1 MKCRCLTGSGAVF
14 ALASDS
20 LVSMRLEQIQ
30 AALREEGLDGWLF
43 FDHHHRDPLAYR
55 VLQFTPGSMVTRRW
69 FYYVPAVGE
78 PRGLVH
84 KIEAQTL
91 AQLPGRHS
99 LYAGWSTLVE
109 GLKTVLGEGRRI
121 AMQYSPNCAVPYVAM
136 VDAGTVELVR
146 GLGVEVV
153 TSANLVQLFES
164 RWTEEQLAMHLEAG
178 RKIDSIRRQAFER
191 VGEKLHASE
200 RVTEWEM
207 QQFILARFAE
217 EGLTTDHGPDVAVN
231 ANASNPHYEPKEGAS
246 AEIRRGDVVLMDM
259 WAKLDRAE
267 AVFYDITWVGF
278 CGAEP
283 PSQVE
288 RVFTVVRDARDRA
301 IARVKDAVR
310 EKRELRG
317 FEVDDA
323 AREHVR
329 EQGFEPYFFHRTGHS
344 IGTEVHGSG
353 ANMDNLE
360 THDERRVIPWT
371 CFSIE
376 PGIYLPEFGVRLEVD
391 VFVGDREARVTGE
404 VQGKLVLI

>member
-1 MKCRCLTGSGAVF
+1 
-14 ALASDS
+14 
-20 LVSMRLEQIQ
+20 
-30 AALREEGLDGWLF
+30 
-43 FDHHHRDPLAYR
+43 
-55 VLQFTPGSMVTRRW
+55 MVTRRW
-69 FYYVPAVGE
+69 FYYIPATGE

-91 AQLPGRHS
+91 APLPGEHS
-99 LYAGWSTLVE
+99 LYAGWSTLVD
-109 GLKTVLGEGRRI
+109 GLKTLLSGGRRV

-153 TSANLVQLFES
+153 TSANLIQFFES
-164 RWTEEQLAMHLEAG
+164 RWSEEQLMMHLEAAG
-178 RKIDSIRRQAFER
+178 KVDIIRRQAFER
-191 VGEKLHASE
+191 VGAKLRAGE

-207 QQFILARFAE
+207 QQFILTRFAE
-217 EGLTTDHGPDVAVN
+217 EGLTTDHGPDIAVN
-231 ANASNPHYEPKEGAS
+231 ANASNPHYEPKQDACS
-246 AEIRRGDVVLMDM
+246 EIKRGDLVLMDM
-259 WAKLDRAE
+259 WAKLDRPD

-283 PSQVE
+283 PAQVE

-301 IARVKDAVR
+301 IALVKEAVR
-310 EKRELRG
+310 EQRELRG

-329 EQGFEPYFFHRTGHS
+329 AQGFEEYFFHRTGHS

-360 THDERRVIPWT
+360 THDERWVIPWT
-371 CFSIE
+371 CFSVE
-376 PGIYLPEFGVRLEVD
+376 PGIYLPEFGIRSEVD

-404 VQGKLVLI
+404 IQDKLVLI

>member
-1 MKCRCLTGSGAVF
+1 
-14 ALASDS
+14 
-20 LVSMRLEQIQ
+20 MRLEQIQ
-30 AALREEGLDGWLF
+30 AALRDEGLDGWLF
-43 FDHHHRDPLAYR
+43 FDHHRRDPLAYR

-69 FYYVPAVGE
+69 FYYIPAFGE

-91 AQLPGRHS
+91 APLPGEHS
-99 LYAGWSTLVE
+99 LYAGWSTLVD
-109 GLKTVLGEGRRI
+109 GLKTLLSGGRRV

-153 TSANLVQLFES
+153 TSANLIQFFES
-164 RWTEEQLAMHLEAG
+164 RWSEEQLVMHLEAA
-178 RKIDSIRRQAFER
+178 RKVDAIRRQAFDR
-191 VGEKLHASE
+191 VEAKLRAGE

-217 EGLTTDHGPDVAVN
+217 EALTTDHGPDVAVN
-231 ANASNPHYEPKEGAS
+231 ANASNPHYEPKQEAS

-259 WAKLDRAE
+259 WAKLDRPE
-267 AVFYDITWVGF
+267 AVYYDITWVGF
-278 CGAEP
+278 CGSEP
-283 PSQVE
+283 PAKVE

-310 EKRELRG
+310 DQRELRG

-329 EQGFEPYFFHRTGHS
+329 AQGFEEYFFHRTGHS

-371 CFSIE
+371 CFSVE
-376 PGIYLPEFGVRLEVD
+376 PGIYLPEFGIRSEVD

-404 VQGKLVLI
+404 VQDKLVLL

>member
-1 MKCRCLTGSGAVF
+1 
-14 ALASDS
+14 
-20 LVSMRLEQIQ
+20 MRLEEIQ
-30 AALREEGLDGWLF
+30 RALRDEKLDGWLF
-43 FDHHHRDPLAYR
+43 FDHHRRDPLAYR

-69 FYYVPAVGE
+69 FYYVPAEGE

-84 KIEAQTL
+84 KIEAETL
-91 AQLPGRHS
+91 ARLPGRRF
-99 LYAGWSTLVE
+99 LYAGWSTLVD
-109 GLKTVLGEGRRI
+109 GLKSILGGGRRV
-121 AMQYSPNCAVPYVAM
+121 AMQYSPNGAVPYVSM

-153 TSANLVQLFES
+153 SSANLIQFFEA
-164 RWTEEQLAMHLEAG
+164 RWTAEQLAMHLEAA
-178 RKIDSIRRQAFER
+178 RKIDQIRRQAFER
-191 VGEKLHASE
+191 VGAKLRAAE

-217 EGLTTDHGPDVAVN
+217 EGLATDHGPDVAVN
-231 ANASNPHYEPKEGAS
+231 ANASNPHYEPKQDACS
-246 AEIRRGDVVLMDM
+246 EIKRGDVVLMDM
-259 WAKLDRAE
+259 WAKLDRPE
-267 AVFYDITWVGF
+267 AVFYDITWVGY

-283 PSQVE
+283 SSKVE

-310 EKRELRG
+310 DKRELRG

-329 EQGFEPYFFHRTGHS
+329 AQGFEEFFFHRTGHS
-344 IGTEVHGSG
+344 IGTEVHGSV

-360 THDERRVIPWT
+360 THDERKVIPWT

-376 PGIYLPEFGVRLEVD
+376 PGIYLPEFGIRSEVD
-391 VFVGDREARVTGE
+391 VFVGDGEARVTGE
-404 VQGKLVLI
+404 VQDKLVLIL

>member
-1 MKCRCLTGSGAVF
+1 MCRCLADCAGVF
-14 ALASDS
+14 ALAGDS
-20 LVSMRLEQIQ
+20 LIEMRLEQIQ
-30 AALREEGLDGWLF
+30 AALRDEGLDGWLF
-43 FDHHHRDPLAYR
+43 FDHHRRDPLAYR

-69 FYYVPAVGE
+69 FYYVPANGE

-91 AQLPGRHS
+91 APLPGQHS
-99 LYAGWSTLVE
+99 LYAGWSTLVD
-109 GLKTVLGEGRRI
+109 GLKTLLGGGRRI

-146 GLGVEVV
+146 GLGVDVV
-153 TSANLVQLFES
+153 TSANLIQFFES
-164 RWTEEQLAMHLEAG
+164 RWTEEQLVMHLEAA
-178 RKIDSIRRQAFER
+178 RKVDAIRRQAFER
-191 VGEKLHASE
+191 VGAKLRASE

-207 QQFILARFAE
+207 QQFILSRFAE
-217 EGLTTDHGPDVAVN
+217 EGLTTDHGPDIAVN
-231 ANASNPHYEPKEGAS
+231 SNASNPHYEPKQDAS
-246 AEIRRGDVVLMDM
+246 AEIKSGDLVLMDM
-259 WAKLDRAE
+259 WAKLDRPE

-278 CGAEP
+278 CGTKP
-283 PSQVE
+283 PAKIE

-329 EQGFEPYFFHRTGHS
+329 AQGFEEFFFHRTGHS

-371 CFSIE
+371 CFSVE
-376 PGIYLPEFGVRLEVD
+376 PGIYLPEFGIRLEVD
-391 VFVGDREARVTGE
+391 VFVGDRKARVTGE
-404 VQGKLVLI
+404 VQDKLVLI

>member
-1 MKCRCLTGSGAVF
+1 MCPCPTACGAVF
-14 ALASDS
+14 APADDS
-20 LVSMRLEQIQ
+20 LVGMRLEQIQ
-30 AALREEGLDGWLF
+30 AALRDEGLDGWLF

-69 FYYVPAVGE
+69 FYYIPAVGE

-91 AQLPGRHS
+91 APLPGGHS
-99 LYAGWSTLVE
+99 LYAGWSTLVD
-109 GLKTVLGEGRRI
+109 GLRTLLGSGRRV

-153 TSANLVQLFES
+153 TSANLIQVFES
-164 RWTEEQLAMHLEAG
+164 RWTEEQLVMHLEAA
-178 RKIDSIRRQAFER
+178 RKVDAIRRQAFER
-191 VGEKLHASE
+191 VGAKLRASE

-231 ANASNPHYEPKEGAS
+231 ANASNPHYEPKQDACS
-246 AEIRRGDVVLMDM
+246 EIKRGDLVLMDM
-259 WAKLDRAE
+259 WAKLGRPD

-283 PSQVE
+283 PAQVE

-301 IARVKDAVR
+301 IARVKEAVR
-310 EKRELRG
+310 EQRELRG

-323 AREHVR
+323 AREYIR
-329 EQGFEPYFFHRTGHS
+329 EQGFEEYFFHRTGHS

-371 CFSIE
+371 CFSVE
-376 PGIYLPEFGVRLEVD
+376 PGIYLPEFGIRLEVD

-404 VQGKLVLI
+404 VQDKLVLI

>member
-1 MKCRCLTGSGAVF
+1 
-14 ALASDS
+14 
-20 LVSMRLEQIQ
+20 MRLEQIQ
-30 AALREEGLDGWLF
+30 AVLRGEGLDGWLF
-43 FDHHHRDPLAYR
+43 FDHHRRDPLAYR

-69 FYYVPAVGE
+69 FYYIPANGE

-91 AQLPGRHS
+91 AALPGKHS
-99 LYAGWSTLVE
+99 LYAGWSTLVD
-109 GLKTVLGEGRRI
+109 GLKTLLGGGHRV

-153 TSANLVQLFES
+153 TSANLIQFFES
-164 RWTEEQLAMHLEAG
+164 RWTEEQLMMHLDAA
-178 RKIDSIRRQAFER
+178 RKVDAIRRQAFER
-191 VGEKLHASE
+191 VGARLRASE
-200 RVTEWEM
+200 RLTEWDM

-217 EGLTTDHGPDVAVN
+217 EGLTTDHGPDIAVN
-231 ANASNPHYEPKEGAS
+231 ANASNPHYEPKQDAS
-246 AEIRRGDVVLMDM
+246 AEIKRGDLVLMDM
-259 WAKLDRAE
+259 WAKLDRPQ

-283 PSQVE
+283 PAQVE

-317 FEVDDA
+317 FQVDDA

-329 EQGFEPYFFHRTGHS
+329 AQGFEEYFFHRTGHS

-371 CFSIE
+371 CFSVE
-376 PGIYLPEFGVRLEVD
+376 PGIYLPEFGIRSEVN

-404 VQGKLVLI
+404 VQEKLVLISC

>member
-1 MKCRCLTGSGAVF
+1 VG
-14 ALASDS
+14 DS
-20 LVSMRLEQIQ
+20 LIEMRLEQIQ
-30 AALREEGLDGWLF
+30 AALRDEGLDGWLF
-43 FDHHHRDPLAYR
+43 FDHHRRDPLAYR

-91 AQLPGRHS
+91 APLPGQHS
-99 LYAGWSTLVE
+99 LYAGWSTLVD
-109 GLKTVLGEGRRI
+109 GVKTLLRGDRRV

-146 GLGVEVV
+146 GLGVDVI

-164 RWTEEQLAMHLEAG
+164 RWTEEQLVMHLEAA
-178 RKIDSIRRQAFER
+178 RKVDAIRRQAFER
-191 VGEKLHASE
+191 VGAKLRASE

-207 QQFILARFAE
+207 QQFILSRFAE
-217 EGLTTDHGPDVAVN
+217 EGLTTDHGPDIAVN
-231 ANASNPHYEPKEGAS
+231 SNASNPHYEPRQDACS
-246 AEIRRGDVVLMDM
+246 EIKRGDLILMDM
-259 WAKLDRAE
+259 WAKLDRPD

-278 CGAEP
+278 CGPEP
-283 PSQVE
+283 PAKIE

-310 EKRELRG
+310 DKRELQG

-329 EQGFEPYFFHRTGHS
+329 AEGFEEFFFHRTGHS

-371 CFSIE
+371 CFSVE
-376 PGIYLPEFGVRLEVD
+376 PGIYLPEFGIRLEVD
-391 VFVGDREARVTGE
+391 VFVGDCEARVTGE
-404 VQGKLVLI
+404 VQDKLVLI

>member
-1 MKCRCLTGSGAVF
+1 
-14 ALASDS
+14 
-20 LVSMRLEQIQ
+20 MRLEQIQ
-30 AALREEGLDGWLF
+30 AALRDEGLDGWLF
-43 FDHHHRDPLAYR
+43 FDHHRRDPLAYR

-91 AQLPGRHS
+91 APLPGQHS
-99 LYAGWSTLVE
+99 LYAGWSTLVD
-109 GLKTVLGEGRRI
+109 GVKTLLRGDRRV

-146 GLGVEVV
+146 GLGVDVI

-164 RWTEEQLAMHLEAG
+164 RWTEEQLVMHLEAA
-178 RKIDSIRRQAFER
+178 RKVDAIRRQAFER
-191 VGEKLHASE
+191 VGAKLRASE

-207 QQFILARFAE
+207 QQFILSRFAE
-217 EGLTTDHGPDVAVN
+217 EGLTTDHGPDIAVN
-231 ANASNPHYEPKEGAS
+231 SNASNPHYEPRQDACS
-246 AEIRRGDVVLMDM
+246 EIKRGDLILMDM
-259 WAKLDRAE
+259 WAKLDRPD

-278 CGAEP
+278 CGPEP
-283 PSQVE
+283 PAKIE

-310 EKRELRG
+310 DKRELQG

-329 EQGFEPYFFHRTGHS
+329 AEGFEEFFFHRTGHS

-371 CFSIE
+371 CFSVE
-376 PGIYLPEFGVRLEVD
+376 PGIYLPEFGIRLEVD
-391 VFVGDREARVTGE
+391 VFVGDCEARVTGE
-404 VQGKLVLI
+404 VQDKLVLI